1 MSTSSEQTKQKSS
14 TLAKKL
20 EKLARIIPGI
30 AGYQDREKM
39 RDSDKRIRIHLS
51 EKIESTKDLI
61 EQVKQYLTE
70 KKKLQ
75 LLSPLDQFTRR
86 LDRMRDSIKYAS
98 YGYRGIFDQEQADLE
113 ALDKI
118 YSFDLSLIEQ
128 VEGLHTE
135 ATELKKQSENE
146 EMVREGLKGL
156 EKRREDLEEILSQR
170 NQYLSS

>member
-86 LDRMRDSIKYAS
+86 LDKMRDSIKYAS

>member
-86 LDRMRDSIKYAS
+86 LDKMRDSIKYAS

-146 EMVREGLKGL
+146 EMVREG
-156 EKRREDLEEILSQR
+156 
-170 NQYLSS
+170 